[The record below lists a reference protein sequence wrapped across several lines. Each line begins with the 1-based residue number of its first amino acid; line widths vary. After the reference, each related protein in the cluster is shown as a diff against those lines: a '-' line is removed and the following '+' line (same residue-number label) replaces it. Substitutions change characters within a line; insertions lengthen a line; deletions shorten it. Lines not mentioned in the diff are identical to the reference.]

1 MTPSLPLLT
10 KEIHS
15 FENYLLSLYY
25 VPVIVL
31 NVTHIVGN
39 KSEKNPGTDILVS
52 RHIVNKEIYNNLG
65 PFLFKDVF
73 REVGNGEVDHA

>member
-1 MTPSLPLLT
+1 M
-10 KEIHS
+10 
-15 FENYLLSLYY
+15 
-25 VPVIVL
+25 PVIVL
-31 NVTHIVGN
+31 SVTHIVGN

-73 REVGNGEVDHA
+73 REVGNGEVDHAWPHKPYKDSECYCEYDIGQF